1 MASPVCR
8 QRGQALALA
17 LVLAVLGAAGLFHMF
32 RTGQTLAHKTRLLNA
47 ADAAAFGAAVWRA
60 RVLNFNA
67 YSNRAIIAQEVAV
80 AQALTLQSWSRHF
93 AQFSRNAGRM
103 ASVHPPLAAVFDTLA
118 QTAEAARDLADTT
131 AALEIRLRAAPGTG
145 YKDLLQASQE
155 LLTLSAGVFGA
166 SAVANEVARANDP
179 EFFAFALP
187 DAGAFNA
194 FTRRHESDPD
204 RERLRDLV
212 VRSLDEF
219 TRGPRET
226 DLVLW
231 GLPSSCVL
239 SLSSPAAWF
248 QMYRKRGGTVLA
260 PGLDRW
266 EAADTASIHDNRRR
280 GFLGHRCRRVEWLP
294 LGWGAA
300 EAAREGPLGRIVAR
314 EGGVAINPVALAFA
328 ERELDD
334 AGGAQASE
342 YVNVAAQG
350 SYSGIARV
358 RELAYE
364 NLASRRFPRTRVAVL
379 ARAQASSLFR
389 NPGLERPAGRLRP
402 PGAAAGGRLWAL
414 AAAQVHFV
422 RPPSAPLRQEFASLY
437 NPYWQAR
444 LATPSMPERLAA
456 EAHVE

>member
-1 MASPVCR
+1 MMRTIHS

-47 ADAAAFGAAVWRA
+47 ADAAAYGAAVWRA

-93 AQFSRNAGRM
+93 EQFSRNAARM
-103 ASVHPPLAAVFDTLA
+103 ARVYPPLAAVFETL
-118 QTAEAARDLADTT
+118 AEAAEVARELADTT
-131 AALEIRLRAAPGTG
+131 AALEIRLRAGPGTG
-145 YKDLLQASQE
+145 YKELLQASQE

-166 SAVANEVARANDP
+166 SAVANEIARANDR

-187 DAGAFNA
+187 DAGAFNR
-194 FTRRHESDPD
+194 FTRRYESAED

-219 TRGPRET
+219 TSGPRET

-231 GLPSSCVL
+231 GLPASCAL
-239 SLSSPAAWF
+239 SLNAPSAWF

-266 EAADTASIHDNRRR
+266 EAVDTASIHDNRRR
-280 GFLGHRCRRVEWLP
+280 GFFGLRCRRAELLP

-300 EAAREGPLGRIVAR
+300 EASLDGPLGRSVAQP
-314 EGGVAINPVALAFA
+314 GGVAINPAALRFAEGQLEEAAGAPGSIAAAFA
-328 ERELDD
+328 IEGDY
-334 AGGAQASE
+334 A
-342 YVNVAAQG
+342 
-350 SYSGIARV
+350 GIARV
-358 RELAYE
+358 RELSFE
-364 NLASRRFPRTRVAVL
+364 NLDSQRFPRSRVAVL
-379 ARAQASSLFR
+379 ARVGAGAIAR
-389 NPGLERPAGRLRP
+389 NPDLDEPVGRLRP
-402 PGAAAGGRLWAL
+402 SGGHAGDRLWAL
-414 AAAQVHFV
+414 AAAEAHFM
-422 RPPSAPLRQEFASLY
+422 RPPAGPQRQEFASLY

-444 LATPSMPERLAA
+444 LVAPSPTERLAA
-456 EAHVE
+456 ESHVD

>member
-1 MASPVCR
+1 MTSFGRR

-17 LVLAVLGAAGLFHMF
+17 LLLAVLGAAGLFYMF
-32 RTGQTLAHKTRLLNA
+32 RTGQTLAHKTRLVNA

-67 YSNRAIIAQEVAV
+67 YANRAIIAQEVAV

-103 ASVHPPLAAVFDTLA
+103 ASVYPPLGAVFDTLA
-118 QTAEAARDLADTT
+118 QAADVARELADATAE
-131 AALEIRLRAAPGTG
+131 LEIRLRAAPGTG

-166 SAVANEVARANDP
+166 SAVANEIARANDTR
-179 EFFAFALP
+179 FFAFALP
-187 DAGAFNA
+187 DEGAFGA
-194 FTRRHESDPD
+194 FTRRYESDPD

-266 EAADTASIHDNRRR
+266 EAADTASLHDNRRR
-280 GFLGHRCRRVEWLP
+280 GLFGQRCRRVEWLP

-300 EAAREGPLGRIVAR
+300 EASRDEPLGQIVAR
-314 EGGVAINPVALAFA
+314 SGGVDINPAALSFA
-328 ERELDD
+328 EGELRD
-334 AGGAQASE
+334 AGGFPASE
-342 YVNVAAQG
+342 YARPVTG
-350 SYSGIARV
+350 GDYSGIARV

-364 NLASRRFPRTRVAVL
+364 NLPTQRFPRTRVAVL
-379 ARAQASSLFR
+379 ARAEAGGLSR
-389 NPGLERPAGRLRP
+389 NAAVDQPPGRLRP
-402 PGAAAGGRLWAL
+402 PGAHAGGRLWAL
-414 AAAQVHFV
+414 SAAQVHFV
-422 RPPSAPLRQEFASLY
+422 RPPGAPSRQEFASLY

-444 LATPSMPERLAA
+444 LVAPSTNERLAA
-456 EAHVE
+456 EAHVD

>member
-1 MASPVCR
+1 MPPLLRR

-67 YSNRAIIAQEVAV
+67 YANRAIIAQEVAV

-93 AQFSRNAGRM
+93 AQFSRNASRM
-103 ASVHPPLAAVFDTLA
+103 ASVYPPLGAVFDTLA
-118 QTAEAARDLADTT
+118 QTAEVARELAETT
-131 AALEIRLRAAPGTG
+131 AAVEIRLRAAPGTG

-155 LLTLSAGVFGA
+155 LLTLSAGVFGS
-166 SAVANEVARANDP
+166 SAVANEVARANDAR
-179 EFFAFALP
+179 FFAFALP

-194 FTRRHESDPD
+194 FTRRYASDPD

-212 VRSLDEF
+212 LRSLDEF
-219 TRGPRET
+219 TSGPRET

-239 SLSSPAAWF
+239 SISSPAAWF
-248 QMYRKRGGTVLA
+248 QMYRKRGGTTLA

-266 EAADTASIHDNRRR
+266 EAADTASMHDNRRR
-280 GFLGHRCRRVEWLP
+280 GLFGRRCRRVEALP

-300 EAAREGPLGRIVAR
+300 EAALEGPQGRIVAR
-314 EGGVAINPVALAFA
+314 AGGVEVNPGALSFA
-328 ERELDD
+328 ERELED
-334 AGGAQASE
+334 AAGLSTSE
-342 YVNVAAQG
+342 YVSVGMQG
-350 SYSGIARV
+350 SYSGIARA

-364 NLASRRFPRTRVAVL
+364 NLDSRRFPRTRVAVL
-379 ARAQASSLFR
+379 ARAEPSELFR

-402 PGAAAGGRLWAL
+402 APAHAGGRLWAL
-414 AAAQVHFV
+414 SAAQVHFV
-422 RPPSAPLRQEFASLY
+422 RPPSAPPREEYASLY

-444 LATPSMPERLAA
+444 LAAPSLAERMAA
-456 EAHVE
+456 EAHVD